1 MRGNLAAAVAI
12 SSLIVLSAGHALAGV
27 PITIP
32 EPSSLALIA
41 GAGAAVAWV
50 RFRKGR

>member
-1 MRGNLAAAVAI
+1 MHANLAAAIAI
-12 SSLIVLSAGHALAGV
+12 GSLIVMSAGHALAGV
-27 PITIP
+27 PTPIP

-41 GAGAAVAWV
+41 GAGAVVAWV